1 MLPSTVFALMSGML
15 VASSGCRD
23 RSDKTASTSAKPKPA
38 SAVARASLSA
48 GDDAGAVAD
57 LSLKHTLTS
66 PARIAEGPD
75 GRLYVTDPGVN
86 SVFVFRNLL
95 PESELGGLANPL
107 GVAVDGQ
114 GNIYVGNDDR
124 RNIELYDASGLKLRE
139 IGVGEVQMP
148 NDFVLGPDGN
158 LYVAD
163 SRADTV
169 KVFGPDGTLV
179 RSIGAGLL
187 QFPVAIAIGLRG
199 TSRELH
205 VVDQAH
211 AAIRT
216 FDLDGNFLRGFGV
229 RLELGETAWHGK
241 FVQPQSVT
249 VDSQGRLHVLD
260 TGLSCVQV
268 FDPDTGAFLDTYGGY
283 GTAEGQLNLPL
294 DITATGANRIMV
306 ANSGNH
312 RIESIR

>member
-1 MLPSTVFALMSGML
+1 MAVSP
-15 VASSGCRD
+15 GCRD
-23 RSDKTASTSAKPKPA
+23 RSEEKTSRPKKAPA
-38 SAVARASLSA
+38 AAGIARTALT
-48 GDDAGAVAD
+48 GDDAGAAGD
-57 LSLKHTLTS
+57 LSLKHSLLA

-95 PESELGGLANPL
+95 PEAELGGLAKPL
-107 GVAVDGQ
+107 GVAVDGA

-124 RNIELYDASGLKLRE
+124 RNIEVYDAYGVKQRE
-139 IGVGEVQMP
+139 IGFGEIQMP
-148 NDFVLGPDGN
+148 NDLALGPDGN

-163 SRADTV
+163 SRADAV
-169 KVFGPDGTLV
+169 KVFAPDGTLL
-179 RSIGAGLL
+179 RAIGAGAL
-187 QFPVAIAIGLRG
+187 QFPVAIAIGVRG
-199 TSRELH
+199 SSSELY

-211 AAIRT
+211 AAIQI
-216 FDLDGNFLRGFGV
+216 FDLTGHFLRGFGV

-241 FVQPQSVT
+241 FVQPQSVA
-249 VDSQGRLHVLD
+249 VDAQSRVHVLD

-268 FDPDTGAFLDTYGGY
+268 FDPDTGIYLDTYGGY
-283 GTAEGQLNLPL
+283 GAAEGQLNLPL
-294 DITATGANRIMV
+294 DIITTRDNRVMV